1 LEANIVIRLLC
12 YFVERDQN
20 SLDIFSDSR
29 AKEALET
36 GSAMSVVVAEDRSMC
51 VQPHQLV
58 RTAWVD
64 IDLCLRLR
72 VDHIVESQ
80 FDVIG

>member
-1 LEANIVIRLLC
+1 LEANIAIQLLC
-12 YFVERDQN
+12 YFVERDQD

-36 GSAMSVVVAEDRSMC
+36 GSGDERSSCRRRSMC